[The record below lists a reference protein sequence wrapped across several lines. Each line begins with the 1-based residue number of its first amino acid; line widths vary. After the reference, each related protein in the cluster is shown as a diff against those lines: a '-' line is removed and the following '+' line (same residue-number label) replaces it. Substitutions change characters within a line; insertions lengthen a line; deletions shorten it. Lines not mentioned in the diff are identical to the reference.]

1 MSEITRYLL
10 LDADGADASEET
22 ERFDDVERWA
32 QAASAPVAIVARVYE
47 YTHTE
52 MVRWPQG
59 ETEWP
64 PSEAAQEASGQYW
77 SRDADEVRKD
87 EAPARG

>member
-77 SRDADEVRKD
+77 SRDADEARED

>member
-52 MVRWPQG
+52 MVRWC
-59 ETEWP
+59 WWRRK
-64 PSEAAQEASGQYW
+64 SAAKWRTAICACSDHRCG
-77 SRDADEVRKD
+77 
-87 EAPARG
+87 

>member
-10 LDADGADASEET
+10 LDADGDDASEET

-32 QAASAPVAIVARVYE
+32 KAASAPVAIVARVYE

-64 PSEAAQEASGQYW
+64 PSEEAQEASGQYW
-77 SRDADEVRKD
+77 SRDADEARED